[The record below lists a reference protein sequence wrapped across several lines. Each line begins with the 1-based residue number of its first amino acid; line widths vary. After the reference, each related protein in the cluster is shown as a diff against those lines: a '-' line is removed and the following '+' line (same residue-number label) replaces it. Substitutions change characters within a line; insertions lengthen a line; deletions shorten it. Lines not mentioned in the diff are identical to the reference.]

1 MLKHTFQHVHGI
13 GEKTERRIWAEGIT
27 SWEEFLD
34 SSTHAY
40 LPHWQ
45 RELACAELEHSFRA
59 LAQRDVQYFT
69 ERLSASLHWRLYP
82 EFGQRIAY
90 LDIETTGTVP
100 GTSYLTVIGL
110 YDGNQSRVYVRGD
123 NLERFIKEVED
134 FTLLVTYNGK
144 LFDLPFIRNELGIA
158 LPQAHIDLRYPLA
171 ALGYKGG
178 LKKIERCLGLER
190 EGPVALLDGWC
201 AIFLWQYYQQGEE
214 EALETLLR
222 YNLEDVIHL
231 PALLA
236 LVYNTRIQQLP
247 FPLPTI
253 SFPPPPTIL
262 FGANEQ
268 LIARALAE
276 TGRAAVAQAES
287 PPPLIPTRP
296 LSLPDSYPSLA
307 FASADQPPDRR

>member
-1 MLKHTFQHVHGI
+1 MLKRTFQHIHGI

-34 SSTHAY
+34 SSTRAY

-45 RELACAELEHSFRA
+45 RELACTELEHSFRA
-59 LAQRDVQYFT
+59 LERQDAQYFT
-69 ERLSASLHWRLYP
+69 EGLSASLHWRLYP
-82 EFGQRIAY
+82 EFGQRVAY
-90 LDIETTGTVP
+90 LDIETTGTAL
-100 GTSYLTVIGL
+100 GTSHLTVIGL
-110 YDGNQSRVYVRGD
+110 YDGTQSRTYVRGD
-123 NLERFIKEVED
+123 NLERFIKEVEA

-144 LFDLPFIRNELGIA
+144 LFDIPFIRNELGIS

-201 AIFLWQYYQQGEE
+201 AVFLWQYYQQGEE

-247 FPLPTI
+247 FPLPLI
-253 SFPPPPTIL
+253 NFPPPPTIP
-262 FGANEQ
+262 FGVNER

-276 TGRAAVAQAES
+276 TGRGAM
-287 PPPLIPTRP
+287 PLTEALPEQITP
-296 LSLPDSYPSLA
+296 LSLSNTVLLS
-307 FASADQPPDRR
+307 

>member
-1 MLKHTFQHVHGI
+1 MLKQTFQHIHGI
-13 GEKTERRIWAEGIT
+13 GEKTEKRIWAEGIT
-27 SWEEFLD
+27 SWEEFLN
-34 SSTHAY
+34 SSTRAY

-45 RELACAELEHSFRA
+45 RELACVELEHSFRA
-59 LAQRDVQYFT
+59 LEQRDGQYFT

-82 EFGQRIAY
+82 EFAQRIAY

-100 GTSYLTVIGL
+100 GMSYLTVIGL
-110 YDGNQSRVYVRGD
+110 YDGNQSRTYVRGD
-123 NLERFIKEVED
+123 NLDRFREESEA

-144 LFDLPFIRNELGIA
+144 LFDIPFIRNELDIS

-201 AIFLWQYYQQGEE
+201 AIFLWQYYQQGEAA
-214 EALETLLR
+214 ALETLLR

-236 LVYNTRIQQLP
+236 LVYNTRIQRLP
-247 FPLPTI
+247 FPLSMI
-253 SFPPPPTIL
+253 SFPPPPAIP
-262 FGANEQ
+262 FGVNEQ
-268 LIARALAE
+268 LIARALAQ
-276 TGRAAVAQAES
+276 TGRGTI
-287 PPPLIPTRP
+287 LPTEAFPEQTPP
-296 LSLPDSYPSLA
+296 LSLGDTVLLP
-307 FASADQPPDRR
+307 